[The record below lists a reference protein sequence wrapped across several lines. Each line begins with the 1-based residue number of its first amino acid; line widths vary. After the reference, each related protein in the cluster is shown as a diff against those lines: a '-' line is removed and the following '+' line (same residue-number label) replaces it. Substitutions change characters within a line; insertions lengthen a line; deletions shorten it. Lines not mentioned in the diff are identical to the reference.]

1 MNKPLIHPYIPIAIG
16 VLTVGL
22 SAIFVKLA
30 TADAGVIAFYRMFF
44 SAVIMLPLFLISYR
58 SELTTLTKREWLF
71 TASSGIFLA
80 IHFILWF
87 ESLNYT
93 SVASSTVLVTLQPVF
108 ALAGTALFFKE
119 IITGKMLTA
128 VLVALTG
135 SFIISW
141 GDFQVSG
148 AALFGDI
155 LALLACAFVTAYLL
169 IGQNV
174 RKRISLV
181 TYTFLVYSVSS
192 VALFIYVLVIQEPF
206 FGYPSS
212 DWGWFLAL
220 AILPNLLGHTLF
232 NWAVK
237 WVSTNVVS
245 IAILFEPVLASIAA
259 YFVLHEKIT
268 TLQLIGAIVVLTGIL
283 LFIIDVKS
291 IKKKLFTKNT

>member
-1 MNKPLIHPYIPIAIG
+1 MNKPLIHPYIPIALG

-22 SAIFVKLA
+22 SAIFVKMA

-58 SELTTLTKREWLF
+58 NELKSLTRRDWLYTTC
-71 TASSGIFLA
+71 SGIFLA
-80 IHFILWF
+80 VHFILWF

-93 SVASSTVLVTLQPVF
+93 SVASSTVLVTLQPIF

-128 VLVALTG
+128 VFIALTG

-148 AALFGDI
+148 VALFGDL

-192 VALFIYVLVIQEPF
+192 VALFFYVLVTQEPF
-206 FGYPSS
+206 FGYPTA

-245 IAILFEPVLASIAA
+245 IAILFEPILASIAA

-268 TLQLIGAIVVLTGIL
+268 AIQFGGAIVVLTGVL
-283 LFIIDVKS
+283 LFVVDIKA
-291 IKKKLFTKNT
+291 IKKKLFAKNT

>member
-1 MNKPLIHPYIPIAIG
+1 MNKPLIHPYIPIALG

-22 SAIFVKLA
+22 SAIFVKMA

-44 SAVIMLPLFLISYR
+44 SAVIMLPLFFISYR
-58 SELTTLTKREWLF
+58 NELQTLTARDWLY
-71 TASSGIFLA
+71 TASAGLFLA
-80 IHFILWF
+80 VHFILWF

-93 SVASSTVLVTLQPVF
+93 SVASSTVLVTLQPKF

-128 VLVALTG
+128 VFIALTG

-148 AALFGDI
+148 AALFGDL
-155 LALLACAFVTAYLL
+155 LALLACLFVTAYLL

-192 VALFIYVLVIQEPF
+192 VALFFYVLITQEPF
-206 FGYPSS
+206 FGYPTA

-268 TLQLIGAIVVLTGIL
+268 ILQLGGAIVVLTGVL
-283 LFIIDVKS
+283 LFVVDIKA
-291 IKKKLFTKNT
+291 IKKKLFLKNT

>member
-1 MNKPLIHPYIPIAIG
+1 MNKPTIHPYIPIAIG

-22 SAIFVKLA
+22 SAIFVKMA

-58 SELTTLTKREWLF
+58 SELKSLTKREWLF
-71 TASSGIFLA
+71 TVSSGIFLA
-80 IHFILWF
+80 VHFILWF

-93 SVASSTVLVTLQPVF
+93 SVASSTVLVTLQPIF

-128 VLVALTG
+128 VLIALTG

-155 LALLACAFVTAYLL
+155 LALFACAFVTAYLL

-192 VALFIYVLVIQEPF
+192 VALFFYVLIIQEPF
-206 FGYPSS
+206 FGYPTS

-245 IAILFEPVLASIAA
+245 IAVLFEPVLASIAA
-259 YFVLHEKIT
+259 FFVLHEKIT
-268 TLQLIGAIVVLTGIL
+268 SLQLRGAIVVLIGVL
-283 LFIIDVKS
+283 LFVIDVKA

>member
-1 MNKPLIHPYIPIAIG
+1 MNKPSVHPYIPIAIG

-22 SAIFVKLA
+22 SAIFVKMA

-58 SELTTLTKREWLF
+58 SELTSLTKKDWLF

-93 SVASSTVLVTLQPVF
+93 SVASSTVLVTLQPIF

-128 VLVALTG
+128 VIVALTG

-148 AALFGDI
+148 AALFGDL

-181 TYTFLVYSVSS
+181 TYTFLVYSISS
-192 VALFIYVLVIQEPF
+192 VTLFFYVLLTQEPF
-206 FGYPSS
+206 FGYPAA

-268 TLQLIGAIVVLTGIL
+268 SLQLGGAIVVLAGVL
-283 LFIIDVKS
+283 LFVIDVKA
-291 IKKKLFTKNT
+291 INKKLFTKNT

>member
-1 MNKPLIHPYIPIAIG
+1 MNKPSIHPYVPIAIG

-22 SAIFVKLA
+22 SAIFVKMA

-44 SAVIMLPLFLISYR
+44 SAVIMLPLFLNSYR
-58 SELTTLTKREWLF
+58 SELTSLTKRDWLF

-93 SVASSTVLVTLQPVF
+93 SVASSTVLVTLQPIF

-128 VLVALTG
+128 VIIALTG

-148 AALFGDI
+148 AALFGDL

-181 TYTFLVYSVSS
+181 TYTFLVYSISS
-192 VALFIYVLVIQEPF
+192 VTLFFYILITQEPF
-206 FGYPSS
+206 FGYPTA

-268 TLQLIGAIVVLTGIL
+268 SLQLGGAIVVLAGVL
-283 LFIIDVKS
+283 LFVIDVKA
-291 IKKKLFTKNT
+291 INKKLFTKNT

>member
-1 MNKPLIHPYIPIAIG
+1 MNKPTIHPYIPIAIG

-22 SAIFVKLA
+22 SAMFVKMA

-58 SELTTLTKREWLF
+58 SELKSLTKREWLF

-80 IHFILWF
+80 VHFILWF

-93 SVASSTVLVTLQPVF
+93 SVASSTVLVTLQPIF

-128 VLVALTG
+128 VLIALTG

-192 VALFIYVLVIQEPF
+192 VALFFYVLIIQEPF
-206 FGYPSS
+206 FGYPTS

-245 IAILFEPVLASIAA
+245 IAVLFEPVLASIAA
-259 YFVLHEKIT
+259 FFVLHEKIT
-268 TLQLIGAIVVLTGIL
+268 SLQLRGAIVVLIGVL
-283 LFIIDVKS
+283 LFVIDVKA
-291 IKKKLFTKNT
+291 IKKKIFTKNT

>member
-16 VLTVGL
+16 VLTIGL
-22 SAIFVKLA
+22 SAIFVKMA

-44 SAVIMLPLFLISYR
+44 SVVIMLPLFLISYR
-58 SELTTLTKREWLF
+58 SELMSLTKKDWLF
-71 TASSGIFLA
+71 TASSGILLA
-80 IHFILWF
+80 VHFILWF

-93 SVASSTVLVTLQPVF
+93 SVASSTVLVTLQPIF

-128 VLVALTG
+128 VFIALTG

-181 TYTFLVYSVSS
+181 TYTFLIYSVSS
-192 VALFIYVLVIQEPF
+192 VALFFYVLITQEPF
-206 FGYPSS
+206 FGYPTS

-245 IAILFEPVLASIAA
+245 IAVLFEPVLASIAA
-259 YFVLHEKIT
+259 FFVLHEKIT
-268 TLQLIGAIVVLTGIL
+268 SLQLRGAIVVLIGVL
-283 LFIIDVKS
+283 LFVIDIKA

>member
-1 MNKPLIHPYIPIAIG
+1 MNKPSVHPYIPIAIG

-22 SAIFVKLA
+22 SAIFVKMA

-58 SELTTLTKREWLF
+58 SELTSLTKKDWLF

-93 SVASSTVLVTLQPVF
+93 SVASSTVLVTLQPIF

-128 VLVALTG
+128 VIVALTG

-148 AALFGDI
+148 AALFGDL

-181 TYTFLVYSVSS
+181 TYTFLVYSISS
-192 VALFIYVLVIQEPF
+192 VTLFFYVLLTQEPF
-206 FGYPSS
+206 FGYPAA

-259 YFVLHEKIT
+259 YFVLHEKINS
-268 TLQLIGAIVVLTGIL
+268 LQLGGAIVVLAGVL
-283 LFIIDVKS
+283 LFVIDVKA
-291 IKKKLFTKNT
+291 INKKLFTKNT

>member
-1 MNKPLIHPYIPIAIG
+1 MNKPSIHPYIPIAIG

-22 SAIFVKLA
+22 SAIFVKMA

-58 SELTTLTKREWLF
+58 SELTSLTKKDWLF

-93 SVASSTVLVTLQPVF
+93 SVASSTVLVTLQPIF

-128 VLVALTG
+128 VIVALTG

-148 AALFGDI
+148 AALFGDL

-181 TYTFLVYSVSS
+181 TYTFLVYSISS
-192 VALFIYVLVIQEPF
+192 VTLFFYVLLTQEPF
-206 FGYPSS
+206 FGYPAA

-268 TLQLIGAIVVLTGIL
+268 SLQLGGAIVVLAGVL
-283 LFIIDVKS
+283 LFVIDVKA
-291 IKKKLFTKNT
+291 INKKLFTKNT

>member
-16 VLTVGL
+16 VLTIGL
-22 SAIFVKLA
+22 SAIFVKMA

-44 SAVIMLPLFLISYR
+44 SVVIMLPLFLISYR
-58 SELTTLTKREWLF
+58 SELKSLTKKDWLF
-71 TASSGIFLA
+71 TASSGILLA
-80 IHFILWF
+80 VHFILWF

-93 SVASSTVLVTLQPVF
+93 SVASSTVLVTLQPIF

-128 VLVALTG
+128 VFIALTG

-181 TYTFLVYSVSS
+181 TYTFLIYSVSS
-192 VALFIYVLVIQEPF
+192 VALFFYVLITQEPF
-206 FGYPSS
+206 FGYPTS

-245 IAILFEPVLASIAA
+245 IAVLFEPVLASIAA
-259 YFVLHEKIT
+259 FFVLHEKIT
-268 TLQLIGAIVVLTGIL
+268 SLQLRGAIVVLIGVL
-283 LFIIDVKS
+283 LFVIDIKA

>member
-1 MNKPLIHPYIPIAIG
+1 MNKPAIHPYIPIAIG
-16 VLTVGL
+16 VLTIGF

-30 TADAGVIAFYRMFF
+30 TADAGVIAFYRMFL
-44 SAVIMLPLFLISYR
+44 SAVIMLPLFLLSYR
-58 SELTTLTKREWLF
+58 NEVKTLNRRDWIF
-71 TASSGIFLA
+71 TVSAGVFLA

-93 SVASSTVLVTLQPVF
+93 SVASSTVLVTLQPIF

-128 VLVALTG
+128 VFIALSG
-135 SFIISW
+135 SCIISW

-155 LALLACAFVTAYLL
+155 LALLGCAFVTAYLL

-174 RKRISLV
+174 RKRVSLV

-192 VALFIYVLVIQEPF
+192 IALFFYVVSIQQPF
-206 FGYPSS
+206 FGYPAS

-245 IAILFEPVLASIAA
+245 IATLFEPIFASIAA
-259 YFVLHEKIT
+259 YFILHEKIT
-268 TLQLIGAIVVLTGIL
+268 TLQTIGAIVVLTGVL
-283 LFIIDVKS
+283 LFIADVKRL
-291 IKKKLFTKNT
+291 KEKLFLKKA